1 MKLPLYVKILIGM
14 VLGLILSILATT
26 FKFEGFVLDWIKPLG
41 VVFMR
46 LLKFIAIP
54 LVFISLIKGVINLS
68 NIKSLSSIGLRTII
82 IYMCTTVVAILLGFV
97 LVQTLAPGK
106 LIGAD
111 TANELRSGYSDG
123 EQIILNADRGGVGPL
138 QTVIDIFPENMA
150 QAFSSNNNMLQVIFI
165 ALLFGVA
172 LLLIGEKRAKPVSDL
187 IDSIDALLLKV
198 VDFIMMYAPIGVFGL
213 ISTVVIDSAGDM
225 SILSALGYYALVVII
240 GLLALIFGFYPLL
253 IKLFT
258 KTPVGHYLK
267 SIVPV
272 QLLAFSTSS
281 SAATLPLTMDVAV
294 KKLGI
299 SQKIASFVLPVGVTI
314 NMDGSSC
321 YQMIAAVFIAQVL
334 GIELSVADIAL
345 LVGLTTLSS
354 IGTPG
359 IPGGSIVVQVMV
371 LTTLG
376 IPAEGLALIL
386 GIDRPLDMIRTAVNV
401 TGDLAVASIVQ
412 TSENKK
418 ENILEK

>member
-123 EQIILNADRGGVGPL
+123 EQIILNADRGDVGPL
-138 QTVIDIFPENMA
+138 QTVIDIFPENMT

>member
-123 EQIILNADRGGVGPL
+123 EQIILNADRGDVGPL
-138 QTVIDIFPENMA
+138 QTVIDIFPENMT

-213 ISTVVIDSAGDM
+213 ISTVVIDTAGDM